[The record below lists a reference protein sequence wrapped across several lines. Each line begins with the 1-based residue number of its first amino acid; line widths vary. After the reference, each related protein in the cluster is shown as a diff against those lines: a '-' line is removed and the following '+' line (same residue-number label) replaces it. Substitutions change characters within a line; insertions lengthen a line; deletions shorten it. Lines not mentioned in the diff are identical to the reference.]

1 MLKITPKSHTDHSIL
16 TYEEWKIPQAR
27 LEDYKNDGT
36 SEFLGY
42 VLEDGTIA
50 IADRDYKEHKWKD
63 IDGNIYDSYFPL
75 ETTEPTYRKT
85 SYEIN
90 TPMVEER
97 ILEILSKDKEMYEK
111 SAVIGKFESIVNDF
125 AKEILSESQEETQS
139 HTRRKR

>member
-50 IADRDYKEHKWKD
+50 IADRDYKEHKWED
-63 IDGNIYDSYFPL
+63 VDGNIYDSYFPL
-75 ETTEPTYRKT
+75 ETTEPTYRKSSSDFLVKGFT
-85 SYEIN
+85 SVNLDDNAKTSHLEFYNTEIGDNNYEVEN
-90 TPMVEER
+90 TTHR
-97 ILEILSKDKEMYEK
+97 THLIISW
-111 SAVIGKFESIVNDF
+111 
-125 AKEILSESQEETQS
+125 
-139 HTRRKR
+139 R